1 MKKFLTLHVRFERET
16 WLALLA
22 FGVNVFLVFNA
33 FLPSLRDLNFW
44 DEAVYINT
52 GRLLAEGQLPSFARN
67 PLIGV
72 LYGLAYLPFWE
83 APLWMGQ
90 GAAMGRMVLFALM
103 WWGCYLAAH
112 AFGRFAP
119 PLAIVGFLLV
129 FPVLPEILVNPSDA
143 LFAAMSGFAFW
154 QTARFCDTRAPRH
167 LWGASFFLGLAA
179 LSRNDGLV
187 LFPIFVLLAFGMSRR
202 AAIPGEARRYDPIE
216 QRQAISGEARRDA
229 WYRRSLAGLAW
240 LAPAALPFALLVG
253 GYFLLY
259 GAVTGDF
266 SLGTRERS
274 YVAFQQG
281 QAIDYQ
287 KDPTCTEKW
296 LRCAVLQAEQLYG
309 SGQENNYS
317 ILRAISRNPQA
328 FGHRFLKQVSLLPGY
343 IYSIYGER
351 TALLLF
357 ILAFRGL
364 LELLRRR
371 QGLLATLFL
380 LWPLTLAVYFLT
392 FFRIGYFRLS
402 YFVLYTLGAIGAAA
416 FVEDARKRRS
426 LLIWTALL
434 AAVTLPAI
442 WLDVRALYFTTVLLL
457 AGIWFIRLLPE
468 GRTAEVSALLVM
480 LAIGLI
486 LRPVFDPPAPY
497 DLVNGAEEQA
507 AVVMQERLPR
517 GSLVMAGAPGGVW
530 AARMEFQDANA
541 YSALTSGADLYAAL
555 KEAGVKAIFVDP
567 YLSNTNEHV
576 WNLVEPGIGTWYE
589 SVYVGREGSVRVLL
603 VEP

>member
-1 MKKFLTLHVRFERET
+1 MKKFSLSQWRLDREA
-16 WLALLA
+16 WLAVLA
-22 FGVNVFLVFNA
+22 FGVNFFLVFNV

-44 DEAVYINT
+44 DEAVYLNT
-52 GRLLAEGQLPSFARN
+52 GRLLAEGEWPSFARN

-72 LYGLAYLPFWE
+72 LYGLLYLPFRA

-90 GAAMGRMVLFALM
+90 GAAIGRVILFALM
-103 WWGCYLAAH
+103 WWGCYLAARE
-112 AFGRFAP
+112 FGGFAP
-119 PLAIVGFLLV
+119 ALSATGFLLV
-129 FPVLPEILVNPSDA
+129 FPVLPEALVNPSDA

-154 QTARFCDTRAPRH
+154 QTARFYNTWETRN
-167 LWGASFFLGLAA
+167 LWGASFFIGLAA
-179 LSRNDGLV
+179 LSRNDGLL
-187 LFPIFVLLAFGMSRR
+187 LFPIFVLLAFGISRR
-202 AAIPGEARRYDPIE
+202 A
-216 QRQAISGEARRDA
+216 
-229 WYRRSLAGLAW
+229 GLKFSW
-240 LAPAALPFALLVG
+240 VIPAALPFALLVG

-287 KDPTCTEKW
+287 KDPSCTEKW
-296 LRCAVLQAEQLYG
+296 LRCTVLQAEQLYG
-309 SGQENNYS
+309 SGEENNYS

-357 ILAFRGL
+357 ILALRGL

-371 QGLLATLFL
+371 QGLLTALFL
-380 LWPLTLAVYFLT
+380 LWPLTLSVYFLT
-392 FFRIGYFRLS
+392 FFRIGYFRLP
-402 YFVLYTLGAIGAAA
+402 YFVLYILGAIGAMAFAA
-416 FVEDARKRRS
+416 DAHNRRS
-426 LLIWTALL
+426 LYVWSALL

-442 WLDVRALYFTTVLLL
+442 WLDVRAAYFTTVLLL
-457 AGIWFIRLLPE
+457 AGLWFIRFLPGSE
-468 GRTAEVSALLVM
+468 TGEANWSAAALLVI

-486 LRPVFDPPAPY
+486 LRPVFDPPAPH

-507 AVVMQERLPR
+507 AVVMQDELPR

-530 AARMEFQDANA
+530 AGRMEFHDANT
-541 YSALTSGADLYAAL
+541 YSGLTSSAELYAAL
-555 KEAGVKAIFVDP
+555 KEAGVTAIFVDP

-576 WNLVEPGIGTWYE
+576 WNLVEPGIDTWYK
-589 SVYVGREGSVRVLL
+589 SVYVGRPRLAGPTVGGYLL
-603 VEP
+603 A

>member
-1 MKKFLTLHVRFERET
+1 MKKFSLSQLRLERET

-22 FGVNVFLVFNA
+22 FGVNAFLVFNV

-44 DEAVYINT
+44 DEAVYLNT
-52 GRLLAEGQLPSFARN
+52 GRLLAEGELPSFARN
-67 PLIGV
+67 PLIGA
-72 LYGLAYLPFWE
+72 LYGLAYLPFRS

-90 GAAMGRMVLFALM
+90 VAAIGRVILFALM
-103 WWGCYLAAH
+103 WWGCYLAARE
-112 AFGRFAP
+112 FGRFAP
-119 PLAIVGFLLV
+119 ALATAGFLLV
-129 FPVLPEILVNPSDA
+129 FPVLPEVLVNPSDA

-154 QTARFCDTRAPRH
+154 QTARFYNTREVRN
-167 LWGASFFLGLAA
+167 LWGASFFVGLAA
-179 LSRNDGLV
+179 LSRNDGLL
-187 LFPIFVLLAFGMSRR
+187 LFPIFLVLAFGISRR
-202 AAIPGEARRYDPIE
+202 AAQGQAVPGEARRYGP
-216 QRQAISGEARRDA
+216 
-229 WYRRSLAGLAW
+229 AGSKFSWVIA
-240 LAPAALPFALLVG
+240 AALPFALLVG

-287 KDPTCTEKW
+287 KDPSCTEKW
-296 LRCAVLQAEQLYG
+296 LRCTVLQAEQLYG
-309 SGQENNYS
+309 SGAENNYS

-357 ILAFRGL
+357 ILVLRGL
-364 LELLRRR
+364 IELFRRR
-371 QGLLATLFL
+371 QGLLAALFL
-380 LWPLTLAVYFLT
+380 LWPLTLSVYFLT
-392 FFRIGYFRLS
+392 FFRIGYFRLP
-402 YFVLYTLGAIGAAA
+402 YFVLYILGAIGAAA
-416 FVEDARKRRS
+416 FTADARERRS
-426 LLIWTALL
+426 LYVWSALL

-442 WLDVRALYFTTVLLL
+442 WLDVRAVYFTTVLLL
-457 AGIWFIRLLPE
+457 AGLWFIRSLE
-468 GRTAEVSALLVM
+468 REMGEVTWSAAALLAI

-486 LRPVFDPPAPY
+486 LRPVFDPPAPH

-507 AVVMQERLPR
+507 AVVMQEELPR
-517 GSLVMAGAPGGVW
+517 GSLVLAGAPGGVW
-530 AARMEFQDANA
+530 AGRMEFQDANA
-541 YSALTSGADLYAAL
+541 YSGLTSSAELYEAL
-555 KEAGVKAIFVDP
+555 KEAGVTAIFVDP

-589 SVYVGREGSVRVLL
+589 SVYSGREGSIRVLL
-603 VEP
+603 MKP

>member
-1 MKKFLTLHVRFERET
+1 MKKFLLSQWRLEREA

-22 FGVNVFLVFNA
+22 FGVNVFLMFNV

-72 LYGLAYLPFWE
+72 LYGLAYLPFRE

-90 GAAMGRMVLFALM
+90 GAAIGRIVLFALM
-103 WWGCYLAAH
+103 WWGCYLAAR
-112 AFGRFAP
+112 AFGGLAP
-119 PLAIVGFLLV
+119 ALTAAGFPLV
-129 FPVLPEILVNPSDA
+129 FPVLPETLVNPSDA

-154 QTARFCDTRAPRH
+154 QTARFYNTRETRH
-167 LWGASFFLGLAA
+167 LWGASFFIGLAA
-179 LSRNDGLV
+179 LSRNDGLL
-187 LFPIFVLLAFGMSRR
+187 LFPIFLLLAFGMSRR
-202 AAIPGEARRYDPIE
+202 PAIPVPLRGTCEARRY
-216 QRQAISGEARRDA
+216 A
-229 WYRRSLAGLAW
+229 WYRRPLVGLAW
-240 LAPAALPFALLVG
+240 LIPAILPFALLVG

-287 KDPTCTEKW
+287 KDRSCTEKW

-309 SGQENNYS
+309 SGQENNHS

-328 FGHRFLKQVSLLPGY
+328 FGHRFLKQVSLLPGHLY
-343 IYSIYGER
+343 AVYGER

-364 LELLRRR
+364 LELLRKR
-371 QGLLATLFL
+371 QGWLAALFL

-392 FFRIGYFRLS
+392 FFRIGYFRLP
-402 YFVLYTLGAIGAAA
+402 YFVLYVLGALGAAA
-416 FVEDARKRRS
+416 FVEDARERRR
-426 LLIWTALL
+426 LLIWSALL

-442 WLDVRALYFTTVLLL
+442 WLDVRALYFTTVLL
-457 AGIWFIRLLPE
+457 AGLWFIRCLPGNE
-468 GRTAEVSALLVM
+468 TGEVNGKATGLLVM

-486 LRPVFDPPAPY
+486 LRPVFDPPAPH

-507 AVVMQERLPR
+507 AIVMQEKLPR

-541 YSALTSGADLYAAL
+541 YSALTSGEELYEAL
-555 KEAGVKAIFVDP
+555 KQAGVTAIFVDP

-576 WNLVEPGIGTWYE
+576 WNLVEPGIGTWYK
-589 SVYVGREGSVRVLL
+589 SVYVGREGSIRVLM
-603 VEP
+603 VEPGQAK

>member
-1 MKKFLTLHVRFERET
+1 MKKFSISQVRFERET

-52 GRLLAEGQLPSFARN
+52 GRLLVEGELPSFARN

-72 LYGLAYLPFWE
+72 LYGLAYLPFRE

-90 GAAMGRMVLFALM
+90 GAAIGRMALFALM
-103 WWGCYLAAH
+103 WWGCYLAAR
-112 AFGRFAP
+112 AFGRFVPA
-119 PLAIVGFLLV
+119 LATAGFLLV

-154 QTARFCDTRAPRH
+154 QTARFCDTRATRH

-179 LSRNDGLV
+179 LSRNDGLL
-187 LFPIFVLLAFGMSRR
+187 LFPIFLLLAFWISRR
-202 AAIPGEARRYDPIE
+202 TVQPQAIPGEAGMYAWHRRPVV
-216 QRQAISGEARRDA
+216 
-229 WYRRSLAGLAW
+229 GLAW
-240 LAPAALPFALLVG
+240 LTAAALPFALLVG

-328 FGHRFLKQVSLLPGY
+328 FGRRFLKQVSLLPGY
-343 IYSIYGER
+343 IYSIYGQR

-371 QGLLATLFL
+371 QGSLVGLFL

-392 FFRIGYFRLS
+392 FFRIGYFRLP
-402 YFVLYTLGAIGAAA
+402 YFVLYILGAIGAAA
-416 FVEDARKRRS
+416 VASDARDRRH
-426 LLIWTALL
+426 LYIWSVLL

-457 AGIWFIRLLPE
+457 AGIWFIRFLPE
-468 GRTAEVSALLVM
+468 GRTAEAPALLVM

-555 KEAGVKAIFVDP
+555 KEAGVRAIFVDP

-603 VEP
+603 IEP